1 MLALPLA
8 LSLALRRSLQAV
20 VSDVAGETCKNDVG
34 LLLDSLER
42 DCRPASGKVKV
53 PYIEV
58 GRKTRPN
65 WPIGARHL
73 SPGRRLRLREGEG
86 DEGVS
91 EFFFGEFRMAARGDD
106 QVLLAGGTEAIG
118 T

>member
-1 MLALPLA
+1 M
-8 LSLALRRSLQAV
+8 
-20 VSDVAGETCKNDVG
+20 SDVAGETWKNDVG
-34 LLLDSLER
+34 SLLDSLER

-53 PYIEV
+53 PDIEV
-58 GRKTRPN
+58 RAQDAPKLA
-65 WPIGARHL
+65 IGARHL

-86 DEGVS
+86 DQGVS